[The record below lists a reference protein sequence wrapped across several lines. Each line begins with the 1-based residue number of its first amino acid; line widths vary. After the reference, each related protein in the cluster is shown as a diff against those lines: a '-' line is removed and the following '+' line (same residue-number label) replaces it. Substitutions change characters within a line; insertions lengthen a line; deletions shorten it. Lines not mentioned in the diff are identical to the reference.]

1 MMYIGSIGGICLAKR
16 ITSLL
21 IALMLLTAAAHAATI
36 YGSLPDDGIYVAQ
49 EQKHTCTLVAATMM
63 ARNYAF
69 QNGEDYS
76 RITVDA
82 MKKVCWSSYGLA
94 HNFAIGDVSV
104 MQSTEIGSAKDKK
117 EYLIN
122 QLCEHPEGI
131 VIYNSKQPHAV
142 FLFGYRADTDTFFC
156 ADTTGK
162 NSLQMIAL
170 EETLLKGEGQQGKIN
185 GLNKIW
191 HIK

>member
-1 MMYIGSIGGICLAKR
+1 MGKKLV
-16 ITSLL
+16 LL
-21 IALMLLTAAAHAATI
+21 VLMLVFMALPGEAATI
-36 YGSLPDDGIYVAQ
+36 YGSLPDDGIYVEQ

-69 QNGEDYS
+69 QYGYDYEE
-76 RITVDA
+76 ITVA
-82 MKKVCWSSYGLA
+82 VMKKLCWSSYGLA
-94 HNFAIGDVSV
+94 HDFKVGNVSV
-104 MQSTEIGSAKDKK
+104 TQSTEIGGLNDKK
-117 EYLIN
+117 AYLIE
-122 QLCEHPEGI
+122 QLVEHPEGI
-131 VIYNSKQPHAV
+131 VIYNSRQPHAV

-162 NSLQMIAL
+162 KSLQMITL
-170 EETLLKGEGQQGKIN
+170 EDSLLKGEGQQGKID

>member
-1 MMYIGSIGGICLAKR
+1 MAKR
-16 ITSLL
+16 ITALL

-36 YGSLPDDGIYVAQ
+36 YGSLPDDGIYVEQ

-69 QNGEDYS
+69 QNGYDYEGIS
-76 RITVDA
+76 IDA

-94 HNFAIGDVSV
+94 QNFEIGNVSV
-104 MQSTEIGSAKDKK
+104 TQSTEIGSAKDKK
-117 EYLIN
+117 EYLID

-131 VIYNSKQPHAV
+131 VIYNSRQPHAV
-142 FLFGYRADTDTFFC
+142 FLFGYRADTDMFFC

-170 EETLLKGEGQQGKIN
+170 EDTLLKGDGQQGKID